1 MPGPVLGSL
10 VEEKMGHTAE
20 TPEQAQRDDAGTD
33 ALVIRGEAESWDSA
47 RRREGSEGSH
57 QCILINT
64 RRKDVKRM
72 EPGSF

>member
-1 MPGPVLGSL
+1 
-10 VEEKMGHTAE
+10 MGRTAE
-20 TPEQAQRDDAGTD
+20 TPKQAQRGLMPDEGTD